1 MASSGVALVAV
12 VDDDLAVREAMSS
25 LLRAAGYRCAIFDSA
40 ETLLASGSLRDIR
53 CMLLD
58 VRMPGMS
65 GLDLHQMLRRMS
77 CDIPVIY
84 VSAAHDVASRERA
97 LAQGAVAFL
106 TKAFADEDLLKAI
119 RTALNDS
126 AVNRCGMPGSP
137 T

>member
-1 MASSGVALVAV
+1 
-12 VDDDLAVREAMSS
+12 MSS
-25 LLRAAGYRCAIFDSA
+25 LLRSAGYRCAIFDSA
-40 ETLLASGSLRDIR
+40 ETFLASGSLRDVR

-84 VSAAHDVASRERA
+84 VSAAHDVGSRERA

-106 TKAFADEDLLKAI
+106 TKAFGHDDLLNAI
-119 RTALNDS
+119 RAALNGS
-126 AVNRCGMPGSP
+126 AGEQRAVLDGR

>member
-1 MASSGVALVAV
+1 VAV
-12 VDDDLAVREAMSS
+12 VDDDSAVREAISS
-25 LLRAAGYRCAIFDSA
+25 LLRSAGYRCAIFDSA
-40 ETLLASGSLRDIR
+40 ETFLASASLRDVH

-77 CDIPVIY
+77 CDVPVIY
-84 VSAAHDVASRERA
+84 VSAADDVGSRERA

-119 RTALNDS
+119 RTALNGA
-126 AVNRCGMPGSP
+126 AVDRSGMPGSP
-137 T
+137 S